1 MIFANYV
8 IIFLFCGFKEM
19 VKEYKEIE
27 RKYITSRIKI
37 VTVAHILSNARM
49 FVCHTLFA
57 A

>member
-19 VKEYKEIE
+19 VKEYKEFE
-27 RKYITSRIKI
+27 RIYTTSRIKI